1 MEKPFNSSGIFSQ
14 DFRHCRF
21 FKRSRM
27 ICENG
32 TSNLRNSQTRSS
44 SCQCSTT
51 SIGQSKET
59 MDFVFRIQKKSRN
72 TRKDSRRDTGRF
84 SVLERKRSGMELF
97 SIHQKENGTL
107 KWWNDSKIQVIQYS
121 RVSGLRITV
130 RDNSIH
136 KGLRTRI
143 VPAQGISWDELQ
155 NSTWGG
161 RRFWA
166 DHSILP
172 RIHAFSRKP
181 PIQSLCST
189 SWRNNHGTSH
199 WSSDRANSWPIWTWN
214 CNSIT
219 PVIDNGHP
227 MLWFPEEWVG
237 SWMKFIFPVPN
248 SDPVQNY
255 CLTFRKQKKENL
267 ARDSRRPAS
276 RRLVRPMFQ
285 VRLASWR
292 LVRTPL
298 AFLPAKR
305 PFSHKEPFLRP
316 RGSGQLFLPILRMEE
331 PCR

>member
-1 MEKPFNSSGIFSQ
+1 MFSHDQVIQWTQAQVRVHSDSVLCLGKMNESRVAIIRWEGQVEEFNMSLSNKELLGIDGEAIQFEWNIFQ

-51 SIGQSKET
+51 SIGQSKKT

-155 NSTWGG
+155 NST
-161 RRFWA
+161 
-166 DHSILP
+166 
-172 RIHAFSRKP
+172 
-181 PIQSLCST
+181 
-189 SWRNNHGTSH
+189 
-199 WSSDRANSWPIWTWN
+199 
-214 CNSIT
+214 
-219 PVIDNGHP
+219 
-227 MLWFPEEWVG
+227 
-237 SWMKFIFPVPN
+237 
-248 SDPVQNY
+248 
-255 CLTFRKQKKENL
+255 
-267 ARDSRRPAS
+267 
-276 RRLVRPMFQ
+276 
-285 VRLASWR
+285 
-292 LVRTPL
+292 
-298 AFLPAKR
+298 
-305 PFSHKEPFLRP
+305 
-316 RGSGQLFLPILRMEE
+316 
-331 PCR
+331 